1 MWSNWWRRRRA
12 QQLVWDRSLQHSLI
26 AQLPTLAALPPS
38 DHQRL
43 AELTAEFLVD
53 KRFFGADGL
62 TLEPRHL
69 ITIATLACWPIL
81 RLGYDALR
89 GWRELIVYPGDFSS
103 QREVAEP
110 IGDLELVHEYT
121 EALSG
126 ESWDRGPLVLGWEAI
141 CEDLQHPEDGV
152 SVVIHEIA
160 HKLDARTGQTDG
172 LPLLPRPM
180 SVSDWSQTMSSA
192 FAGFRA
198 TVEPIQGNK
207 PCWTPMQPSRQPN
220 FLRFAVRPTAC
231 GPTCCGDPCRQSM
244 RCWISTMAW
253 CRSALLLEHPG
264 QEGLPVAG
272 PALAAGG
279 AGTRRFQTGRE
290 QLGFT
295 DLGRQ
300 FRCQSDGANCAVN
313 GQGCHTQFE
322 LQVSHD
328 RRPFR

>member
-53 KRFFGADGL
+53 KRFFGAHGL

-198 TVEPIQGNK
+198 TVERADPGEQAMLD
-207 PCWTPMQPSRQPN
+207 PYAAESPAE
-220 FLRFAVRPTAC
+220 FFAVCSEAYCLRPDLLR
-231 GPTCCGDPCRQSM
+231 GSLPSVY
-244 RCWISTMAW
+244 
-253 CRSALLLEHPG
+253 ALLD
-264 QEGLPVAG
+264 QYYGLVPERA
-272 PALAAGG
+272 
-279 AGTRRFQTGRE
+279 TT
-290 QLGFT
+290 
-295 DLGRQ
+295 
-300 FRCQSDGANCAVN
+300 
-313 GQGCHTQFE
+313 
-322 LQVSHD
+322 
-328 RRPFR
+328 